1 MDIVDAVDTADIVH
15 TVDTLDNVKSVNS
28 VDNVSSV
35 NSVHNVHNVHM
46 AHSNME
52 DANVALLNK
61 PDCEFPNKISIIIM
75 SKSTGVARFGP
86 KIDENQH
93 LGLGSGSHGL
103 QELKKRVPGP
113 KTGQKKRKKIKNP

>member
-1 MDIVDAVDTADIVH
+1 MISFGRNHIMGVVDIVDTVDTADIVH

-35 NSVHNVHNVHM
+35 NSVHSVHNVQM
-46 AHSNME
+46 AH
-52 DANVALLNK
+52 
-61 PDCEFPNKISIIIM
+61 PIM
-75 SKSTGVARFGP
+75 IFQTKMAKSTGVPRFGP
-86 KIDENQH
+86 KINGNEN

-113 KTGQKKRKKIKNP
+113 KTVQKNPKNGSPWALLPA